1 MSIQEAINE
10 AITRGKAMR
19 VTGRT
24 GLRLRR
30 LALEMEELAN
40 QLEQAGWSKEQGDVR
55 RAAGLLGNAGHNICD
70 CFGEQ
75 KSAFQRKR

>member
-1 MSIQEAINE
+1 MTTQEVINE
-10 AITRGKAMR
+10 MITRGRAMR

-55 RAAGLLGNAGHNICD
+55 RAASLLGNAGHNICD
-70 CFGEQ
+70 CFGTQ
-75 KSAFQRKR
+75 KSAFARNR